1 MTYGSNS
8 KATIA
13 LSLLKKKKK
22 IEKIKIP
29 NPIESLKK
37 KKVVWSVFFFFDN
50 LECFCFCFCFG

>member
-22 IEKIKIP
+22 IEKKKIP

-37 KKVVWSVFFFFDN
+37 KKSCLECFFFF
-50 LECFCFCFCFG
+50 F

>member
-22 IEKIKIP
+22 IEKRKIP

-37 KKVVWSVFFFFDN
+37 ICLEFFCFFLIILSVFV
-50 LECFCFCFCFG
+50 LARKL

>member
-22 IEKIKIP
+22 KIEKRKIP

-37 KKVVWSVFFFFDN
+37 ICLEFFCFFLIILSVFV
-50 LECFCFCFCFG
+50 LARKL